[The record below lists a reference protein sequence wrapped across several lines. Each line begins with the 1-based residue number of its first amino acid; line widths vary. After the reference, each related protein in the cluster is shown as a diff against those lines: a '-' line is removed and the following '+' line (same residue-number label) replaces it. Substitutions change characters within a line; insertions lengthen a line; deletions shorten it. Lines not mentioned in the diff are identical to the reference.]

1 MQIMFLKIL
10 LNNNNKDLI
19 LNEKNLIYNNKLE
32 LKIDYKVM
40 KIINF
45 DFYKKIII
53 SYNYIFFY

>member
-1 MQIMFLKIL
+1 MFLKIL